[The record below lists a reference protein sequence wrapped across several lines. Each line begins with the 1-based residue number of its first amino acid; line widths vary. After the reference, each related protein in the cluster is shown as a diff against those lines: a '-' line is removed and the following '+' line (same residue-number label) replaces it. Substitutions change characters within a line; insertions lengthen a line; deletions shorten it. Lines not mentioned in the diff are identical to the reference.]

1 MRTRWRVDE
10 HDLSRSRLADF
21 GSDMR
26 ALFETDLRAA
36 TPIEPGS
43 WQARGVVERLEQQVA
58 RLFRYWL

>member
-1 MRTRWRVDE
+1 MFENDATRSII
-10 HDLSRSRLADF
+10 LGADF

-26 ALFETDLRAA
+26 ALFESDLRAA

-43 WQARGVVERLEQQVA
+43 WQARGVVERLEQKVA